1 MASIVYITDRQ
12 MIEYHRINGNRSMN
26 FWRAGTTRKIAD
38 FQNGDLLFF
47 LAKGTERGR
56 SREKGIVGY
65 GRFEEMT
72 VASPSQMWKKFET
85 VNGYPSEEAFK
96 EAIIRTSKKHELPK
110 KICGLYLAD
119 VVYFQSPIYL
129 SDIGI
134 KVSNL
139 VESFFYLDKEDVSA
153 TTKVLKEAG
162 NVGLDMWTTML
173 SDGSFTLEL
182 IEDETLRHN
191 ISIVVQKLNPIYTE
205 AERKKAVKISE
216 AAVTYLA
223 QRDIKALPVKGV
235 PEEFMLMSK
244 DRIEIYIPLV
254 VNTKNIKQKIQ
265 LVCGHAAL
273 IRGTL
278 YQQYPQY
285 YIDTTIIVN
294 KAITQ
299 EDRELIET
307 GNANYLFLNQDEL
320 SQ

>member
-1 MASIVYITDRQ
+1 M
-12 MIEYHRINGNRSMN
+12 
-26 FWRAGTTRKIAD
+26 
-38 FQNGDLLFF
+38 
-47 LAKGTERGR
+47 
-56 SREKGIVGY
+56 
-65 GRFEEMT
+65 
-72 VASPSQMWKKFET
+72 
-85 VNGYPSEEAFK
+85 
-96 EAIIRTSKKHELPK
+96 
-110 KICGLYLAD
+110 
-119 VVYFQSPIYL
+119 
-129 SDIGI
+129 
-134 KVSNL
+134 
-139 VESFFYLDKEDVSA
+139 ESFFYLDKEDVSA

-216 AAVTYLA
+216 AAVSYLA

>member
-1 MASIVYITDRQ
+1 
-12 MIEYHRINGNRSMN
+12 MN

-56 SREKGIVGY
+56 GREKGIVGY
-65 GRFEEMT
+65 GRFEEIT

-85 VNGYPSEEAFK
+85 VNGYPNEESFK
-96 EAIIRTSKKHELPK
+96 DAIIRTSKKHELPK

-139 VESFFYLDKEDVSA
+139 VESFFYLDKEDANA
-153 TTKVLKEAG
+153 TTKVLKEARE
-162 NVGLDMWTTML
+162 VGLDMWTAML
-173 SDGSFTLEL
+173 SDDSFTMEL
-182 IEDETLRHN
+182 IEDETVRHN
-191 ISIVVQKLNPIYTE
+191 ISQVIQRLSPIYTE
-205 AERKKAVKISE
+205 AERKKAIRISDT
-216 AAVTYLA
+216 ALRYLEE
-223 QRDIKALPVKGV
+223 RKIKAYPVKGV

-254 VNTKNIKQKIQ
+254 VNTKNVKQKIQ
-265 LVCGHAAL
+265 LVCGHAAM

-278 YQQYPQY
+278 YKQYPEY
-285 YIDTTIIVN
+285 YIDTTVIVN
-294 KAITQ
+294 RAITE
-299 EDRELIET
+299 EDRQLIET
-307 GNANYLFLNQDEL
+307 GNANYLFLNQEDIPL
-320 SQ
+320 Q